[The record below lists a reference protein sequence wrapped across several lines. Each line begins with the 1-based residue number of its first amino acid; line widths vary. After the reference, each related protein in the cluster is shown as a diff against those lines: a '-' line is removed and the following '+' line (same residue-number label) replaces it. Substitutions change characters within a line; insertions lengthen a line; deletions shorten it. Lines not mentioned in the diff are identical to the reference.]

1 MLVPPTFYSLKILSS
16 KIFVYARTQW
26 DLALYN
32 APVVLLDGL
41 VSQIWK
47 TQLCVI
53 LRRKLEIPDFSK
65 IYFDVRYIY
74 GTSYTRY
81 MLYKVLSSRTCFF
94 LLYIFGSGHSIASN
108 IVPDPVD
115 P

>member
-1 MLVPPTFYSLKILSS
+1 MPNGSWKPRLLEMLVLSTFYSLKILSS

-32 APVVLLDGL
+32 ASFVLLDGL

-53 LRRKLEIPDFSK
+53 LRRKLEIPDYSK
-65 IYFDVRYIY
+65 IYFEQRTVMY
-74 GTSYTRY
+74 GTY
-81 MLYKVLSSRTCFF
+81 MVLLTQGTC
-94 LLYIFGSGHSIASN
+94 STKS
-108 IVPDPVD
+108 
-115 P
+115 

>member
-1 MLVPPTFYSLKILSS
+1 MPNGSWKPRLREMLVPSTFYSLKILSS
-16 KIFVYARTQW
+16 KIFVYARTRW

-53 LRRKLEIPDFSK
+53 LRRKLEIPDLSK
-65 IYFDVRYIY
+65 IYFEQRTVMY
-74 GTSYTRY
+74 GTLHIWYFLHKVHALQSPEYT
-81 MLYKVLSSRTCFF
+81 
-94 LLYIFGSGHSIASN
+94 I
-108 IVPDPVD
+108 
-115 P
+115 